1 MSAFK
6 QTATYLSMIMLLG
19 SLLSAYEQGTYF
31 IYDLVDQIDD
41 LTVHKRLAVERSLF
55 IESDEPQAD
64 ATLPEVERSEF
75 EINYQTL
82 GTAESSTFESTVI
95 IDDEVPQAN
104 NETSVFNIGTEEST
118 SLFGD

>member
-41 LTVHKRLAVERSLF
+41 LTVDKRLAVERSLF
-55 IESDEPQAD
+55 IESEEPQAD

-75 EINYQTL
+75 EIDYQTF

>member
-1 MSAFK
+1 
-6 QTATYLSMIMLLG
+6 MIMLLG

-41 LTVHKRLAVERSLF
+41 LTVDKRLAVERSLF

-75 EINYQTL
+75 EIDYQTL

>member
-75 EINYQTL
+75 EIDYQTL

-104 NETSVFNIGTEEST
+104 NETSVFNIETEEST